1 MEPTRASP
9 GSPRRGV
16 LIAVVLLALIGVA
29 AYFTDGF
36 GLASKPK
43 TETATPPAVVRHG
56 EKLEVPENSPLRQ
69 RLTVAP
75 VASQNVSGKL
85 VLPGVVEADPART
98 AAVLSPLGGRLVEL
112 KAALG
117 DRVTKGQVLAVI
129 DSADLA
135 QAFDD
140 DEKAKDAL
148 DLTEKNLKRQEEQVK
163 IGAAST
169 RDLDQAKSDNN
180 QAAAE
185 YRRTQAHLAVI
196 GAAGQAS
203 GRLLTVKAPIEGS
216 ITALSVAHGTMIND
230 ATETLMTISDLST
243 VWVTALVPE
252 SDIAAVAKD
261 QAAEITM
268 AAYPGQKLQGKVAF
282 VSDVLDSDSRRDKV
296 RIAFANPDHV
306 LKPNMFATVTLS
318 GADRAMPVL
327 PSSALL
333 MNNDRVSVFVAT
345 SPWVF
350 ERRTIQPDLREGTT
364 IPIESGLQPGEQVVV
379 QGGILL
385 ND

>member
-1 MEPTRASP
+1 MEPARASS
-9 GSPRRGV
+9 GSSRRGV
-16 LIAVVLLALIGVA
+16 VIAVILVAVLGAA

-36 GLASKPK
+36 GLASKPQ
-43 TETATPPAVVRHG
+43 TEAAASPAVVRHG
-56 EKLEVPENSPLRQ
+56 EKLEVPANSPLRQ

-75 VASQNVSGKL
+75 VASQSVSGKM

-98 AAVLSPLGGRLVEL
+98 AAVLTPLGGRLVEL
-112 KAALG
+112 KVALG
-117 DRVTKGQVLAVI
+117 DRVAKGQVLAVI

-148 DLTEKNLKRQEEQVK
+148 DLTEKSLKRQEEQVK
-163 IGAAST
+163 IGAASAK
-169 RDLDQAKSDNN
+169 DLDQARSDNN
-180 QAAAE
+180 QAVAE
-185 YRRTQAHLAVI
+185 YRRTQAHLAVV

-203 GRLLTVKAPIEGS
+203 GRLLAVKAPIDGS
-216 ITALSVAHGTMIND
+216 VTALSVAPGTMIND
-230 ATETLMTISDLST
+230 PTQALMTLSDLST

-252 SDIAAVAKD
+252 TDIAAIAKD
-261 QAAEITM
+261 QAAEVDM
-268 AAYPGQKLQGKVAF
+268 AAYPGRKLEGKVAF
-282 VSDVLDSDSRRDKV
+282 VSDVLESDSRRDKV
-296 RIAFANPDHV
+296 RIAFTNPDHL

-318 GADRAMPVL
+318 AADRAMPVL

-345 SPWVF
+345 APWVF

-364 IPIESGLQPGEQVVV
+364 IPILSGLTAGEQVVV

>member
-9 GSPRRGV
+9 ESPRRGV

-43 TETATPPAVVRHG
+43 TEAATPPAVVRHG

-85 VLPGVVEADPART
+85 VLPGVVEADPARN
-98 AAVLSPLGGRLVEL
+98 AAVLTPLGGRLVEL
-112 KAALG
+112 KVALG
-117 DRVTKGQVLAVI
+117 DRVTKGQMLAVI

-169 RDLDQAKSDNN
+169 KDLDQAKSDNN
-180 QAAAE
+180 QAVAE
-185 YRRTQAHLAVI
+185 YRRTQARLAVI
-196 GAAGQAS
+196 GAGQTN
-203 GRLLTVKAPIEGS
+203 GRLLSVKAPIEGS
-216 ITALSVAHGTMIND
+216 ITALSVSPGTMIND

-252 SDIAAVAKD
+252 TDIAAVAKD